1 MTEGPSQSVQRT
13 LLAGDRTMLAWLR
26 TAFGAYAVAIGI
38 GGVLPKIS
46 DSGSVVYR
54 LVGGALALIGVLGVA
69 LGLGQYVVMLRASE
83 PLRLAQLGVR
93 LTLGFGIMIALLG
106 VAIMILIAVAP

>member
-1 MTEGPSQSVQRT
+1 
-13 LLAGDRTMLAWLR
+13 
-26 TAFGAYAVAIGI
+26 
-38 GGVLPKIS
+38 
-46 DSGSVVYR
+46 
-54 LVGGALALIGVLGVA
+54 
-69 LGLGQYVVMLRASE
+69 MLRASE

>member
-38 GGVLPKIS
+38 GGVLPKLA

-54 LVGGALALIGVLGVA
+54 LLGGAFALIGVLGVA

-106 VAIMILIAVAP
+106 VAIMILIAIAP

>member
-54 LVGGALALIGVLGVA
+54 LVGGAFALIGVLGVA
-69 LGLGQYVVMLRASE
+69 LGLGQYVVCYERPNPCDWPNWACGSPSAS
-83 PLRLAQLGVR
+83 GS
-93 LTLGFGIMIALLG
+93 
-106 VAIMILIAVAP
+106 